1 MLGITEDDIT
11 FDISNDFVFKGITM
25 YGVVGRLLF
34 DTWDKVG
41 YLINHHMLDLENI
54 VTHVLPLEDVEKG
67 MEIMMS
73 GHSGKI
79 VLIPNHKE

>member
-1 MLGITEDDIT
+1 
-11 FDISNDFVFKGITM
+11 
-25 YGVVGRLLF
+25 
-34 DTWDKVG
+34 
-41 YLINHHMLDLENI
+41 MLDLENI

>member
-11 FDISNDFVFKGITM
+11 FDISNDFIFKGITM

-41 YLINHHMLDLENI
+41 HLINHRMLDLSDI

-73 GHSGKI
+73 GNSGKV